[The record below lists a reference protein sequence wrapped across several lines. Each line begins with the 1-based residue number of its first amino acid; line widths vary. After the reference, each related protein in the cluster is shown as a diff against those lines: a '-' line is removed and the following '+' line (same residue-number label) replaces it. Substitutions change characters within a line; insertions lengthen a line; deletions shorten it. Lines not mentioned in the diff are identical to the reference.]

1 MVDERGPA
9 GGPIPGS
16 RGYAMR
22 LSSMARTP
30 TLTLPGGRRGRGI
43 L

>member
-9 GGPIPGS
+9 GGTVSGS
-16 RGYAMR
+16 RGYAMMM
-22 LSSMARTP
+22 SSMARTP